1 MIRRRFQLK
10 ETIVTII
17 AEHECEI
24 EAGISAIIH
33 HRRELE
39 SYIMKDPFF
48 SVTLEPYEPELDDA
62 PLIVQKM
69 VEASK
74 KVGCGPMSAV
84 AGTIAY
90 LALSAM
96 IEEGADHAIVD
107 NGGDIALTTD
117 RSVIVGIYAGNSP
130 VRDLAFEVEPVE
142 EVLGICTSSGTL
154 GHSISFGMADAA
166 CVVSHDVALAD
177 AAATALGNAVTG
189 ERIEDAFSVI
199 KDISEIDG
207 GLIIHRERIALW
219 GELPRLVKADV
230 NPRLIT
236 GGINTCQGITI

>member
-117 RSVIVGIYAGNSP
+117 RSVIVGIYAGNYI
-130 VRDLAFEVEPVE
+130 R
-142 EVLGICTSSGTL
+142 
-154 GHSISFGMADAA
+154 
-166 CVVSHDVALAD
+166 
-177 AAATALGNAVTG
+177 
-189 ERIEDAFSVI
+189 
-199 KDISEIDG
+199 
-207 GLIIHRERIALW
+207 
-219 GELPRLVKADV
+219 
-230 NPRLIT
+230 
-236 GGINTCQGITI
+236 TCQYAIYRAVFVEGDQFFKIETQALQYRKNRTYI